1 MGKVFLGVMISF
13 MLKLMASGWMMW
25 SSMNRREEA
34 AHLQEILVTKSAE
47 GREYP
52 GSRLSP
58 VGNGTGEDSPAIQDI
73 PSISE
78 IRQLLLEPELT
89 TPVPPQ
95 PTP

>member
-1 MGKVFLGVMISF
+1 MGKIFLGVMISF
-13 MLKLMASGWMMW
+13 MLILVASGWMMW

-34 AHLQEILVTKSAE
+34 AHLQEILATKSAE
-47 GREYP
+47 GRDHPVY
-52 GSRLSP
+52 RLSP
-58 VGNGTGEDSPAIQDI
+58 VGNQSGEDSPANENI

-95 PTP
+95 QTP